1 MHYIL
6 GENIRPFNFT
16 KNTNKTVTMC
26 NKEFDEIRPYHD
38 SELPKVYEELLSDD
52 DFKKVISAVMPN
64 IPFELVAQ
72 KMRACKTKLDFQKA
86 FCYGLIKEITKKQS
100 TGVYLDISEKNS
112 EEKAYTYV
120 SNHRDIILDSGLLSV
135 YLVDKGLTTV
145 EIAIGDNLLIYP
157 WIKKL
162 VRINKSF
169 IVQRG
174 INMRQILE
182 SSTRL
187 SKYMHH
193 TIADKKQSIWIAQ
206 REGRAKDSNDR
217 TQESILKMFA
227 MGGEGSIK
235 ERLKQLNISPMT
247 ISYEYDP
254 CDYLKVKE
262 FILKKEDSEYKK
274 TQADDLVN
282 MKTGM
287 FGYKGEV
294 NIKLAECINTFID
307 NIDDNISKQDLYKVI
322 AEKIDKEI
330 HKNYVIYK
338 GNYIAY
344 DMLNGKQEFADKYTK
359 EDVGKF
365 NDYIKMQLSKIDI
378 KIPEPEF
385 AEKHFLQMY
394 ANPLKN
400 HLDSMP

>member
-1 MHYIL
+1 
-6 GENIRPFNFT
+6 
-16 KNTNKTVTMC
+16 MC

-38 SELPKVYEELLSDD
+38 SELPQVYEELLSDD
-52 DFKKVISAVMPN
+52 NFKKVISAIMPD

-86 FCYGLIKEITKKQS
+86 FCYGFIKDITKKQS
-100 TGVYLDISEKNS
+100 TGVSLDISELSHK
-112 EEKAYTYV
+112 EKAYTYV

-187 SKYMHH
+187 SRYMHH
-193 TIADKKQSIWIAQ
+193 TIADKGQSIWIAQ

-254 CDYLKVKE
+254 CDFLKVKE
-262 FILKKEDSEYKK
+262 FILKNEDREYKK
-274 TQADDLVN
+274 TQMDDLIN
-282 MKTGM
+282 MQTGL

-294 NIKLAECINTFID
+294 NIKLAECINNFID
-307 NIDDNISKQDLYKVI
+307 TIDDNTSKQDLYRII
-322 AEKIDKEI
+322 AEKIDKDI
-330 HKNYVIYK
+330 HRNYVIYK

-344 DMLNGKQEFADKYTK
+344 DMLNGKQEFADKYTN
-359 EDVGKF
+359 EDVSKF
-365 NDYIKMQLSKIDI
+365 KDYMQKQLGKIDV
-378 KIPEPEF
+378 KISNTEF
-385 AEKHFLQMY
+385 AEKHFLLMY

-400 HLDSMP
+400 HLESKL